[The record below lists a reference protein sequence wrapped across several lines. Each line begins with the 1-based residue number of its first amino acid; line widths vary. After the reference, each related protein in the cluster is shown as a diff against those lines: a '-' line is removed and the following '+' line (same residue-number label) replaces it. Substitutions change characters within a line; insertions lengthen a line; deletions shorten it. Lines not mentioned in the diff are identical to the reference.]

1 MAVATPVGPCRLP
14 RDAGAPP
21 APPVR
26 ATHVHVRD
34 GREAP
39 AGGPWLDGG
48 HPGLHGHVL
57 RGPGRLGSRDHL
69 IGFICTV
76 NRMVGV
82 GVRDRNPRRARG
94 EGLRPKSPEVR
105 PARRHSTELL
115 WPPETS
121 KRVPHA
127 VCSQQPDPG
136 PQTLT
141 PGGGA
146 RGQDTGRRP
155 WAAPEVPPVVD
166 AAFAPPVPIFNGVN
180 EAAAW
185 TV

>member
-94 EGLRPKSPEVR
+94 RRAPKCVPRVDTARSCSGPRRRASGCHTWCVHSNPILVPKPSPRE
-105 PARRHSTELL
+105 
-115 WPPETS
+115 
-121 KRVPHA
+121 
-127 VCSQQPDPG
+127 
-136 PQTLT
+136 
-141 PGGGA
+141 GA